1 MKGQR
6 LLVRPRNGDDD
17 GEIAM
22 LLSPE
27 GALPLPRADLW
38 FVAKLV
44 GRVVAC
50 AAIDRKDD
58 AAELRLIC
66 VERELRGKRIGLLF
80 LRDVE
85 RQLASTGVHRLSIRK
100 GVLPESF
107 TRRAGYEPADGSFVK
122 TLEVSPA

>member
-6 LLVRPRNGDDD
+6 LLVRPAIENDNR
-17 GEIAM
+17 EIAA

-27 GALPLPRADLW
+27 GLPGADLW

-50 AAIDRKDD
+50 AALDRRAD
-58 AAELRLIC
+58 AADVRLIC
-66 VERELRGKRIGLLF
+66 VEPELRRKRIGLLF

-85 RQLASTGVHRLSIRK
+85 RQLAATGVRRLSIRN

-107 TRRAGYEPADGSFVK
+107 NRRAGYEPADGSFVK
-122 TLEVSPA
+122 TLEVQPA